1 MKKSIAPCHSLP
13 SSHPHVLTFL
23 NLLLVLTIFTSCSTT
38 NLPVI
43 LYPAGS
49 DSKVELAAKEVRR
62 YMYVRTG
69 KLLPMEV
76 YTGQELPKRFIWL
89 MARGQKEPI
98 ALFTDVQRS
107 VIDRFKPESYQ
118 ISSANAIKVD
128 QTSDSLASTA
138 GWMATSGKVD
148 RIIII
153 GGSSQ
158 GTLYGAYAFI
168 EKLGIRFYL
177 HGDVIPDTKIKL
189 ELTAMNET
197 GTPLFETRGIQPFHD
212 FPEGPD
218 WWTLQD
224 YKAYFAQMVKMK
236 MNFFGLHTYPE
247 GGVGPEP
254 LVWIGTKDQVND
266 DGTVKSAYQSRHF
279 TTTSGTWAYTAKLT
293 RDYSNQLGNLFGN
306 DSYGTDYMIG
316 INGWPSGDQVEID
329 LFNKTGKF
337 FREAFGFAK
346 SLGLKTCVGTETPL
360 IVPKRVKERNP
371 SAKTFDYYAGMF
383 EWVKRNYPVDY
394 YWYWTPEDW
403 TWSGNTREHLQITI
417 DDLKAAQEAVAAA
430 GNPFQLAT
438 CGWVLGPVQDRS
450 MFDQFLPKS
459 WPMSCIN
466 QQVGFTPV
474 DPGFARVTGRPLWAI
489 PWMEDDP
496 ALTSMQLWAGR
507 MRADAADA
515 MAYGCTGLIGI
526 HWRTKTL
533 QTTVS
538 ALAQAGWKIVKS
550 EANGATPK
558 PNEVTDPLLRFT
570 PHALCLTSS
579 AADSNFMRT
588 TRDLPVGDFYADWAL
603 AQFGAGVADS
613 MAKMMTGLD
622 GQEVSINK
630 GGGKKT
636 RLPRQGDWTGPGGVI
651 IDTLPWETRAA
662 DYAFVDRI
670 ASWRGKIKGAGNLE
684 RFDYWLNSFSYHRA
698 FGKFACALGETERLL
713 KITEKSGQQDAG
725 SFMDRFISQ
734 RIKLIEVINEALGYL
749 LAYASTP
756 GDLGTIANWEQHLLT
771 YNVDGQAAR
780 IEKITGRKLPPE
792 ALPSSAMLKIKK
804 IIVPTVRT
812 LLDKGEDLEITMIVY
827 GYTPTEPLV
836 DYRPLG
842 NPNYNNVPFKHIKNG
857 VYKAII
863 PASRISGDFEYHIMT
878 GSSDPAVS
886 KWPAT
891 SGKMDQTVVVCST
904 SSR

>member
-1 MKKSIAPCHSLP
+1 MKTKPTLP
-13 SSHPHVLTFL
+13 NPLYVLNTL
-23 NLLLVLTIFTSCSTT
+23 YVLLVLTLLISCSK
-38 NLPVI
+38 NVDLPVI
-43 LYPAGS
+43 LYPQGS
-49 DSKVELAAKEVRR
+49 DLKVELAAREVRR
-62 YMYVRTG
+62 YFYLRTG
-69 KLLPMEV
+69 ELLPIQV
-76 YTGQELPKRFIWL
+76 YSSQILPRKIIWMMVKGQQAPAGLVQADQLYEIN
-89 MARGQKEPI
+89 
-98 ALFTDVQRS
+98 ALSAEAYLLSNSF
-107 VIDRFKPESYQ
+107 VIP
-118 ISSANAIKVD
+118 ANAGTPSRYQKP
-128 QTSDSLASTA
+128 SKA
-138 GWMATSGKVD
+138 GTPSPTTKAD
-148 RIIII
+148 RLIII
-153 GGSSQ
+153 GGSPQ
-158 GTLYGAYAFI
+158 GTLYGAYAFA
-168 EKLGIRFYL
+168 EKLGVRFYL
-177 HGDVIPDTKIKL
+177 HGDVIPDIRIKP
-189 ELTAMNET
+189 EIPAIEES

-254 LVWIGTKDQVND
+254 LVWIGTKDQLNE

-293 RDYSNQLGNLFGN
+293 KDYSNRLGNLFEN
-306 DSYGTDYMIG
+306 DSYGTDYMMG
-316 INGWPSGDQVEID
+316 INGWPAGEQAEID
-329 LFNKTGKF
+329 LFNKTGRF

-360 IVPKRVKERNP
+360 IIPKRVKERNP
-371 SAKTFDYYAGMF
+371 SAKTIDYYTGMF

-403 TWSGNTREHLQITI
+403 TWSGNTKEHLQITI
-417 DDLKAAQEAVAAA
+417 DDLKAAQEAVAAV

-474 DPGFARVTGRPLWAI
+474 DPGFAKVTGRALWAI

-515 MAYGCTGLIGI
+515 LAYGCTGFIGI

-533 QTTVS
+533 QSTVS
-538 ALAQAGWKIVKS
+538 ALAQAGWEIVTS
-550 EANGATPK
+550 DELQVTQNAVTRHLSLVTPLK
-558 PNEVTDPLLRFT
+558 
-570 PHALCLTSS
+570 
-579 AADSNFMRT
+579 ADSNFMRR
-588 TRDLPVGDFYADWAL
+588 TRDLPISDFYSDWAI
-603 AQFGAGVADS
+603 AQFGRGVADS
-613 MAKMMTGLD
+613 MAKMMTSLD

-630 GGGKKT
+630 GGSKKT

-651 IDTLPWETRAA
+651 IDTIAWELRAP

-670 ASWRGKIKGAGNLE
+670 ESWRGNVKGAGNLE
-684 RFDYWLNSFSYHRA
+684 RFDYWLNFFKYHRA
-698 FGKFACALGETERLL
+698 FGKFACSLGETERLL
-713 KITEKSGQQDAG
+713 KAAEQAGQSEAG
-725 SFMDRFISQ
+725 SYMDQFISQ

-771 YNVDGQAAR
+771 YNVDGHAKR
-780 IEKITGRKLPPE
+780 IEKITGRKLSPE
-792 ALPSSAMLKIKK
+792 ALPSAEPLQIKK
-804 IIVPTVRT
+804 VLVPTVRT
-812 LLDKGEDLEITMIVY
+812 LLEPGENFEVTLIVY
-827 GYTPTEPLV
+827 GFVPTDPLL
-836 DYRPLG
+836 DFRPLG
-842 NPNYNNVPFKHIKNG
+842 SPNYNNVPFRLVNNG
-857 VYKAII
+857 VYKAVI
-863 PASRISGDFEYHIMT
+863 PASQITGDFEYHIMT
-878 GSSDPAVS
+878 GSSDPALS

-891 SGKMDQTVVVCST
+891 AGKMDQTVVVCSA
-904 SSR
+904 SLR